1 MLVQLPPPSSPS
13 AMSRQNAEHVRLE
26 IRSNDIDNEFA
37 GWERPFA
44 EQEGETGQ
52 MLGFYSPKIQ
62 FGPVRLKAIALAAAL
77 IQSPFDKAQRS
88 ILARPPPVIIDL
100 SEIVRG
106 QFHSQNPYPPKISNI
121 LIGVS
126 RCSQTCASSCQR
138 ARPNWNAFAIV
149 SSN

>member
-26 IRSNDIDNEFA
+26 IRSNEIDNEFA

-62 FGPVRLKAIALAAAL
+62 FAYDSSHLCLAFLTPFARCRSSRICRSESPRSLIDSFALSHRRQTPV
-77 IQSPFDKAQRS
+77 
-88 ILARPPPVIIDL
+88 
-100 SEIVRG
+100 
-106 QFHSQNPYPPKISNI
+106 
-121 LIGVS
+121 
-126 RCSQTCASSCQR
+126 TCR
-138 ARPNWNAFAIV
+138 
-149 SSN
+149 